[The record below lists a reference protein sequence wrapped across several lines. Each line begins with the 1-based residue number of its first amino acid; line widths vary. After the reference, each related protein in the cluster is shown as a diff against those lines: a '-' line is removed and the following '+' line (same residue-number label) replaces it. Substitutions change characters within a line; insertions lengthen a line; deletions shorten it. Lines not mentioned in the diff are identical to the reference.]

1 MLTEQQRRR
10 FRALQMKEDDGTLSL
25 SEQAELQA
33 LVQLIEE
40 KEAGYLRPATER
52 VRQERLLLE
61 EQNKALEAL
70 VRRKE
75 RLAKRLERVL
85 AFSISER
92 EKINAQV
99 AAILDAKT
107 TEVAR

>member
-10 FRALQMKEDDGTLSL
+10 FRTLQTKEDDSTLSL
-25 SEQAELQA
+25 SEQTELQA
-33 LVQLIEE
+33 FVQLIEE

-52 VRQERLLLE
+52 LRQERLLLE
-61 EQNKALEAL
+61 EQNGALEAL
-70 VRRKE
+70 VHRKE

-85 AFSISER
+85 ALSISER

-99 AAILDAKT
+99 AAILDAKMAG
-107 TEVAR
+107 VAQ